1 MRATRLTP
9 LATTL
14 LLVTL
19 VVAGCGDDT
28 ATEPGSGASPSS
40 SSSPSESTGD
50 SASESPS
57 TPGDATETREPT
69 RPFIEIAFEDG
80 EVTPN
85 GERVEVPLGEPIDL
99 VITADVPGELH
110 VHSTPEQEVAFEAGT
125 TTVPLTID
133 QPGVVEV
140 ESHDPALVVV
150 QLEVR

>member
-1 MRATRLTP
+1 MRATRPTT

-14 LLVTL
+14 LLLTL
-19 VVAGCGDDT
+19 GLTGCSDDS
-28 ATEPGSGASPSS
+28 APEAESSASPSA
-40 SSSPSESTGD
+40 SSSPSESE
-50 SASESPS
+50 SASG
-57 TPGDATETREPT
+57 TPGDASETREPT

-85 GERVEVPLGEPIDL
+85 GERIEVPLGEPIDL

-110 VHSTPEQEVAFEAGT
+110 VHATPEQELAYDAGT
-125 TTVPLTID
+125 TTIPLTID